1 MSEDGDIY
9 PLTDDTLFSWPVS
22 RLEYMSKLR
31 QDVLESARMSHAE
44 FLFVSFKAISLSFS
58 LYHIWLFRLPC
69 YFLFLISSLLIVTIS

>member
-44 FLFVSFKAISLSFS
+44 FLFVSFKTISLSLPYMAFS
-58 LYHIWLFRLPC
+58 FTLLFSI
-69 YFLFLISSLLIVTIS
+69 FNF

>member
-31 QDVLESARMSHAE
+31 QDVLESARMSRAE
-44 FLFVSFKAISLSFS
+44 FLFVSFKTISFS
-58 LYHIWLFRLPC
+58 LTIYGFFVFSFFNTI
-69 YFLFLISSLLIVTIS
+69 LIFSLLIVTIS